1 MTTASTYDYRA
12 SEQMAP
18 RILTFF
24 GILLSNGGAFFV
36 LLFWSMGAGHLL
48 TNNGGLINLL
58 QLEGI
63 MLTLFWAYPVVVVL
77 SLSAWLFYL
86 FRMDKIAL
94 PIAAAPIG
102 LFVIYYLYLVF
113 FYSF

>member
-36 LLFWSMGAGHLL
+36 LFWSMGAGHLL